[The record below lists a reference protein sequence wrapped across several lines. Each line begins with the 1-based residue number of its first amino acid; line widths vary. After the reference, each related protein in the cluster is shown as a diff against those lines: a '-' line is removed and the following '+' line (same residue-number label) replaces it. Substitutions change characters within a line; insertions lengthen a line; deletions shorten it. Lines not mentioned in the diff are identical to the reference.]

1 MMPAGGAVR
10 CGVRLSFFFARVTMP
25 IQDAFPGSSEAPAHA
40 PAGILDGLARQGA
53 GTVGPGA
60 LARDSVL
67 RAQASQAVLKAFTC
81 INPSSPDPDAA
92 GPLAGIPIGVKD
104 LMATADMV
112 TASGSPIFA
121 DHVPAADAW
130 VVARLR
136 SLGAFVTGKTVT
148 TEFAWRHPGPTC
160 NPWNP
165 GHTPGGS
172 SSGSAAAVA
181 AGIVSAALGTQTLG
195 SVIRP
200 AAFCGVVGMKPSRG
214 AISRTGVQ
222 PLSGSMDHVG
232 VFART
237 VSDAGYLLSW
247 LIGTDHA
254 DRHGEPL
261 PGFTVAPEIG
271 VVALER
277 PRFALMHTAVFDRA
291 SQAQKI
297 VLESVVEA
305 LRAAGAVVESLEL
318 PPAFDAVW
326 TDTMTLIDAEAA
338 VIHGVHCDRH
348 PDLVSGHVHG
358 LVERG
363 RQVRAETYLQAHAR
377 QQALRATFTDV
388 IGDYDCV
395 LTLPAAGEA
404 PAGLEDT
411 GDGSF
416 CAPWSFLGVPAIT
429 MPAALSA
436 NGLPLGVQLV
446 GAYRNDLHL
455 LRAARWCETV
465 LGFTAVCPRRY

>member
-1 MMPAGGAVR
+1 MHSPDDSHVSATSA
-10 CGVRLSFFFARVTMP
+10 
-25 IQDAFPGSSEAPAHA
+25 AHA
-40 PAGILDGLARQGA
+40 PAGILEGLARQA
-53 GTVGPGA
+53 GGMASPGG
-60 LARDSVL
+60 LARDSVI
-67 RAQASQAVLKAFTC
+67 RARASQAVLKAFTC
-81 INPSSPDPDAA
+81 INPAAPDPEAA

-121 DHVPAADAW
+121 DHVPVADAW

-148 TEFAWRHPGPTC
+148 TEFAWRHPGPTG

-165 GHTPGGS
+165 AHTPGGS

-195 SVIRP
+195 SIVRP

-214 AISRTGVQ
+214 AIARTGIR

-232 VFART
+232 VFARS

-261 PGFTVAPEIG
+261 PGFSISPQAG

-277 PRFALMHTAVFDRA
+277 PRFALLHTVVFDRA
-291 SQAQKI
+291 SAAQKA
-297 VLESVVEA
+297 VLENAAVA

-318 PPAFDAVW
+318 PAAFDAVW
-326 TDTMTLIDAEAA
+326 TDTMTLIDAESA
-338 VIHGVHCDRH
+338 VIHGPLCDRY
-348 PDLVSGHVHG
+348 PNLVSDHVHG

-363 RQVRAETYLQAHAR
+363 RQLRAETYLQAHAR
-377 QQALRATFTDV
+377 QQVLRAVFTDV

-404 PAGLEDT
+404 PAGLDDT

-446 GAYRNDLHL
+446 GAYRNDLRL